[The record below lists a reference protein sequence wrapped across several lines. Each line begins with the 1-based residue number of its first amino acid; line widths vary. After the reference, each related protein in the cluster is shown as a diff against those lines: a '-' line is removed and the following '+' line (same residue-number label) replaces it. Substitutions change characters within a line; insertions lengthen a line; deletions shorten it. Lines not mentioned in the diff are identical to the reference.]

1 MLDAAPDMTQG
12 GPADPSP
19 DTRQRVL
26 EAAGQVFAELG
37 FRAATV
43 RDICAK
49 AGANVAA
56 VNYHFRDKEGLYR
69 EAVRYAG
76 ETLLFQHGVG
86 DIRAALEAELPAEQK
101 LRAFVRAQ
109 VSRVLDEAAPAWQSR
124 LVMREMVDPTPCL
137 ASLCERFFGPVHAAL
152 RGVVR
157 ELLGPAATEDRVRM
171 TASSIVGQTV
181 FHKHCREVV
190 RLVMPEQRYGP
201 KELEALAEHIAEF
214 SLGAI
219 AALRAQSE
227 AGGAE
232 RKGS

>member
-1 MLDAAPDMTQG
+1 MFGSAADTIPG

-26 EAAGQVFAELG
+26 EAAGQVFAEVG

-69 EAVRYAG
+69 EVMNYAA
-76 ETLLFQHGVG
+76 E
-86 DIRAALEAELPAEQK
+86 AALKLHTGVPATLGDVSVPADQRLRTFVRGQMRRMLDNQLPA
-101 LRAFVRAQ
+101 
-109 VSRVLDEAAPAWQSR
+109 WHSR
-124 LVMREMVDPTPCL
+124 LVMREMVDPTPEL
-137 ASLCERFFGPVHAAL
+137 ANLVDRFFRPMHDAIG
-152 RGVVR
+152 RVVA
-157 ELLGPAATEDRVRM
+157 ELLGPAATRERVQM
-171 TASSIVGQTV
+171 TIRSIVGQTV
-181 FHKHCREVV
+181 FYKHCRGAAG
-190 RLVMPEQRYGP
+190 LLMPEQGFGP
-201 KELEALAEHIAEF
+201 AEIDALAEHIAEF

-219 AALRAQSE
+219 AALRAKAE